1 MNDITLYAKWKSTS
15 IEQGFEKDY
24 DTALLGNDYE
34 LYSLGMQGFSFD
46 KVHGGTKSVHRIG
59 KLESDSSFIPFD
71 SSLGELVPGKE
82 YEMTVW
88 VYTENGKDPVKLT
101 LGQIGKASLSAKPKY
116 VQSLSDISADKA
128 GSWQQVSLTFAAGEK
143 YLVITSSG
151 SESIYFDDMV
161 IMPTGKD
168 ASPANGAAEPEKDGG
183 HKALYTAIIVSAAVI
198 ICAGAA
204 AIVYSVKRKTAKKQ

>member
-1 MNDITLYAKWKSTS
+1 M
-15 IEQGFEKDY
+15 
-24 DTALLGNDYE
+24 
-34 LYSLGMQGFSFD
+34 
-46 KVHGGTKSVHRIG
+46 
-59 KLESDSSFIPFD
+59 
-71 SSLGELVPGKE
+71 PGKE

-116 VQSLSDISADKA
+116 VQSLTDISADKA

-161 IMPTGKD
+161 IMPTGKEGK
-168 ASPANGAAEPEKDGG
+168 PANGDTKSETRGNSAVP
-183 HKALYTAIIVSAAVI
+183 YIIVIVSAVIIIGAGAAVI
-198 ICAGAA
+198 ICFN
-204 AIVYSVKRKTAKKQ
+204 RKKSHKK